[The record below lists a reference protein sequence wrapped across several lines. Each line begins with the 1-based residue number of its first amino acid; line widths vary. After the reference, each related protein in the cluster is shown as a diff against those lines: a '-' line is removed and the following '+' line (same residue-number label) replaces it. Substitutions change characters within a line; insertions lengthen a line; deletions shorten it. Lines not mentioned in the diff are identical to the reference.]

1 MTWITYSWL
10 GFRCIGQ
17 DRTAAS
23 GKTRSGAMECQ
34 VEELRQQ
41 LEKQTL
47 VNQELQN
54 HNKDLERRL
63 QETEKLLQELQS
75 HYHDLDFPDQRISNE
90 GGLVVRKSRVAVMA
104 PEPIPEDQQE
114 IIKTKVKKS
123 VSETSLIIKAIQ
135 KNDFLSR
142 LDDEQITMMVELL
155 VAIDFKPGNDVIK
168 EGTEGDSMY
177 IVAAGELLVS
187 QADCNLRTLTCGD
200 VFGELAI
207 LYNCKRTA
215 TVKAKTVV
223 RLWFMER
230 QMYRTIMTNKSKKKR
245 EQLMGFLKTSRTLKA
260 LNDSQLSKIIDS
272 MEEVKYQNNDVI
284 VREGAEGNTFYI
296 ILKGEVKV
304 TKKLNGQEK
313 QIRKM
318 GKGEHFGELA
328 LIREILRTATCTA
341 VGPVTCF
348 SIDKEVFEETIPI
361 EHLELHD
368 DISSMALEE
377 PDAPEKTSPSSYLRL
392 KDLIPVLYQEGR
404 YQGEPV
410 TLGVGGFGRVELVT
424 TLHHGKYFAMKRVS
438 KKHIVAKRQEE
449 HVLFEKRILKAI
461 KSDFIVRLHSAF
473 KDTRYIY
480 MIMEFCVGGEIWTK
494 LKEVGRFDEPIA
506 VFCAACVVEAYAYLH
521 KKGIMYRDLKPENL
535 MLDAKGYV
543 KLVDF
548 GFAKELVQGNKTYS
562 FCGTPEYMAPEII
575 QNQGHDFAADFWSLG
590 ILVYELLVGSPPF
603 SSSEPAKIYPKILD
617 GVLKFPPYL
626 GEGAKSL
633 ISKLCRPRPGQR
645 LGNTKNGIKDV
656 RHHRWF
662 SSMNWHKLRVG
673 QVEAPTIRLIRKG
686 PCYINFDR
694 FPFDQ
699 ALADEEFSGW
709 DKNL

>member
-1 MTWITYSWL
+1 
-10 GFRCIGQ
+10 
-17 DRTAAS
+17 
-23 GKTRSGAMECQ
+23 MECQ

-114 IIKTKVKKS
+114 IIKTKVKKT

-177 IVAAGELLVS
+177 IVASGELLVS

-341 VGPVTCF
+341 VGPVTCI

-368 DISSMALEE
+368 DISSMVLDE
-377 PDAPEKTSPSSYLRL
+377 PDAPEKTSPSSHLRL

-548 GFAKELVQGNKTYS
+548 GFAKELVHGNKTYS

-617 GVLKFPPYL
+617 GVLKFPPYM

-633 ISKLCRPRPGQR
+633 ISKLCRSRPGQR

>member
-1 MTWITYSWL
+1 
-10 GFRCIGQ
+10 
-17 DRTAAS
+17 
-23 GKTRSGAMECQ
+23 MEDQ
-34 VEELRQQ
+34 LEELRQQ

-47 VNQELQN
+47 INQELQN

-63 QETEKLLQELQS
+63 QEKEKLLKELHS
-75 HYHDLDFPDQRISNE
+75 HYHDLEFPAQMSSNE
-90 GGLVVRKSRVAVMA
+90 GEPEVRKSRAAVMA
-104 PEPIPEDQQE
+104 PELIPEEQLE
-114 IIKTKVKKS
+114 IMKTKVKKT
-123 VSETSLIIKAIQ
+123 VSETSLIIMAIQ

-168 EGTEGDSMY
+168 EGSEGDSMY
-177 IVAAGELLVS
+177 IVAAGELYVS
-187 QADCNLRTLTCGD
+187 QAGRNLRTLTCGD

-223 RLWFMER
+223 SLWCLER
-230 QMYRTIMTNKSKKKR
+230 QTYRTIMTNKSKKKR
-245 EQLMGFLKTSRTLKA
+245 EQIMGFLKTSQTLKA
-260 LNDSQLSKIIDS
+260 LNDVQLSKIIDS

-296 ILKGEVKV
+296 ILKGELVW
-304 TKKLNGQEK
+304 L
-313 QIRKM
+313 
-318 GKGEHFGELA
+318 
-328 LIREILRTATCTA
+328 LICVDLYITYSEILRTATCTA
-341 VGPVTCF
+341 LGPVTCF

-368 DISSMALEE
+368 DSKVLEE
-377 PDAPEKTSPSSYLRL
+377 PDAPEKTSPSSSLRL

-438 KKHIVAKRQEE
+438 KKHIVAKQQEE
-449 HVLFEKRILKAI
+449 HAPLCLQRHSLYLHDYGVLG
-461 KSDFIVRLHSAF
+461 H
-473 KDTRYIY
+473 
-480 MIMEFCVGGEIWTK
+480 
-494 LKEVGRFDEPIA
+494 FDEPIA
-506 VFCAACVVEAYAYLH
+506 VFCTACVVEAYAYLH

-548 GFAKELVQGNKTYS
+548 GFAKELVHGNKTYS

-590 ILVYELLVGSPPF
+590 ILVYELLVGS
-603 SSSEPAKIYPKILD
+603 SEPAKIYPKILD
-617 GVLKFPPYL
+617 GLLKFPPYM

-656 RHHRWF
+656 RNHRWF
-662 SSMNWHKLRVG
+662 SSMNWQKLRVG

-699 ALADEEFSGW
+699 TKADEEFSGW
-709 DKNL
+709 DKNF